1 MRKLANLIE
10 TELDKQEVCAV
21 YNSQLARVWPRS
33 MSLGKRKQQITRFA
47 KQNQLAVTFYDVGLC
62 AIFEKA
68 HAPARG
74 ARRVL
79 VLDGDGHD
87 GHHDGDGVKP
97 SRKRR
102 LDGDGQVAR
111 DGAKSPRKRRS

>member
-10 TELDKQEVCAV
+10 SELQKQEICAV

-33 MSLGKRKQQITRFA
+33 MSLGKRKQQIARFA
-47 KQNQLAVTFYDVGLC
+47 KKHELAVTFYDVGLC

-68 HAPARG
+68 HAPTSG
-74 ARRVL
+74 SKRVFL
-79 VLDGDGHD
+79 LEGDK
-87 GHHDGDGVKP
+87 VKP

-102 LDGDGQVAR
+102 G
-111 DGAKSPRKRRS
+111 